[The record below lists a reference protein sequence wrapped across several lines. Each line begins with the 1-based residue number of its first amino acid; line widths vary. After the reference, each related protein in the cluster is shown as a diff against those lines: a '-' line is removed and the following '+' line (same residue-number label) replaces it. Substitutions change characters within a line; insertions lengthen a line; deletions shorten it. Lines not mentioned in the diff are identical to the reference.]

1 MPLPDWVKSVSW
13 KLGEGKRGRRK
24 IKEDRNVGSLPLVR
38 KIRGLERGMAVTWQH
53 VGKHASP
60 LQGPCLS
67 SEKTGT
73 ALRNGDAHTCKS
85 LKPTQ
90 VSPLRPLHDT

>member
-1 MPLPDWVKSVSW
+1 MWGHFLWLEKFKVW
-13 KLGEGKRGRRK
+13 K
-24 IKEDRNVGSLPLVR
+24 
-38 KIRGLERGMAVTWQH
+38 ERMVVTRQH
-53 VGKHASP
+53 VGKHAS

-90 VSPLRPLHDT
+90 SVSIKTAA